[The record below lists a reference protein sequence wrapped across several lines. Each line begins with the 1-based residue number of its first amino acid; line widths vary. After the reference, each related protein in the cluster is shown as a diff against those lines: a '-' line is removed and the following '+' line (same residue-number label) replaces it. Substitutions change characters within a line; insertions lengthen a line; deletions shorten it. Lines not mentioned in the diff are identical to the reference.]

1 MSAGRVIHTGERDRM
16 RYCGE
21 GVTEDELGNNLLKH
35 IKDGLGR
42 ARGPSRIRN
51 RVDQGRDLG
60 MREI

>member
-1 MSAGRVIHTGERDRM
+1 MSAGRVMHTGERDRM

-42 ARGPSRIRN
+42 ARGPE
-51 RVDQGRDLG
+51 GRRG
-60 MREI
+60 FGIGSTKEGTWG